1 MSDKPRG
8 GAIRSHEAGYFVE
21 RKVSNKVTIAMLL
34 LISSL
39 VASTVLYHILRAD
52 TFIEQLSSNI
62 GITFF
67 IVLVVVSYGAAYYL
81 FRKFISPVNKD
92 LQSSGSTPLF
102 FRLTYNI
109 LRFTFIS
116 NAAFLTIIIVQ
127 IITMAGF
134 YVGLTILSMQANV
147 VLTTVIFAYLSFKF
161 LSWYKSNHDLTVLF
175 FAFAFGSIDI
185 AIATSAAAQTV
196 FFLLDDP
203 WRIEAQ
209 LQIEKEGEGAGYS
222 LSNNVKSDSLLHN
235 LYVATQFPLR
245 VAFVLYWIATAM
257 LLRKYS
263 KTIGRLRFWTL
274 VSLPLVTLI
283 IGSILTYGSFVSQL
297 LQGII
302 LPSSALFGGILF
314 GLIFLTIARA
324 LERTMQYQHYGAQL
338 REGHNERSRSIT
350 GYLRMAV
357 FGTILFL
364 VTNTPSNHI
373 LDWVHIPYPPFADV
387 VWSFIGFAAYLYS
400 FGLYFSVISISHDAN
415 LRKSVQKLSIEE
427 ANMLHRLGSTQMQ
440 QEIQK
445 RVVKLSREQEDV
457 LKEQTGVEQHLTD
470 DEIKQYVKD
479 VMEEIQRAPRK

>member
-1 MSDKPRG
+1 
-8 GAIRSHEAGYFVE
+8 
-21 RKVSNKVTIAMLL
+21 
-34 LISSL
+34 
-39 VASTVLYHILRAD
+39 
-52 TFIEQLSSNI
+52 
-62 GITFF
+62 
-67 IVLVVVSYGAAYYL
+67 
-81 FRKFISPVNKD
+81 
-92 LQSSGSTPLF
+92 
-102 FRLTYNI
+102 
-109 LRFTFIS
+109 
-116 NAAFLTIIIVQ
+116 
-127 IITMAGF
+127 MAGF
-134 YVGLTILSMQANV
+134 YVGLTVLSMQANV

-175 FAFAFGSIDI
+175 FAFAFGCIDI
-185 AIATSAAAQTV
+185 AIATSAVAQTV

-222 LSNNVKSDSLLHN
+222 MSNNVKSDSLLHN

-257 LLRKYS
+257 LFRKYS

-274 VSLPLVTLI
+274 VSLPLATLI

-302 LPSSALFGGILF
+302 LPLSALFGGILF

-338 REGHNERSRSIT
+338 RGGHNERSRSIT

-427 ANMLHRLGSTQMQ
+427 ANMLYRLGSTQMQ